1 MKVKRFVIVGVIAM
15 AVMVPTAV
23 VLATNSQ
30 HTSPTLVETVRDATR
45 GFRDVNNATE
55 YASLGACVNSPEEG
69 RDGNPLR
76 QAIPD
81 R

>member
-23 VLATNSQ
+23 VLASNSQ

-45 GFRDVNNATE
+45 AFRDVNNATD

-69 RDGNPLR
+69 AMGIHYAN
-76 QAIPD
+76 AIAD